1 MAVQIFEQVVDVLC
15 GSGISIPFL
24 DIEGEKCFIGMV
36 FGLLMDGFQ
45 MGFKVDL

>member
-1 MAVQIFEQVVDVLC
+1 MAVQVFEQVVDVLC

-24 DIEGEKCFIGMV
+24 DIKGEERFIRMV

-45 MGFKVDL
+45 MGSEVDL